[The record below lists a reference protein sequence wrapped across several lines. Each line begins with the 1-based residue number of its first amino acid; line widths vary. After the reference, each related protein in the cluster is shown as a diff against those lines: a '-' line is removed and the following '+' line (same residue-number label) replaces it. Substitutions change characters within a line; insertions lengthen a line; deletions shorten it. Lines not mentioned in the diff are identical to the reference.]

1 MKKTC
6 IIMLVAFV
14 SLFSMN
20 AFGKA
25 KQQFSNENYVFSYD
39 SKFDVQEQSSGMLLV
54 HPKNNSDSKTYLLLY
69 AIKMPIA
76 DLFTDTATI
85 NIALRAACTTFME
98 KGRSGYA
105 DMTINEPE
113 ITTHNGQP
121 ACVATYT
128 AKGSNGAKFYGQVL
142 YVLTQSSMCG
152 GAIQAENEKDY
163 KLLCEVLSST
173 EFKENAGSSD
183 LDLSSNNSDAVAAAD
198 LTKQYR
204 KNRFSFMYPENMT
217 LSETEDEDNGLQI
230 VGVFSQGTGI
240 LNFNVQSNPLFALLD
255 KDDVSE
261 TLIAA
266 AQEMGPKIKQL
277 YTSAVVSEPMEDNSI
292 AYPNVYITFSGKLV
306 GKSMQGKGRIIVMK
320 SYYIVII
327 AQADSP
333 SLMATLDA
341 IYKSIRVD

>member
-25 KQQFSNENYVFSYD
+25 KQQFSNENYAFSYD

-54 HPKNNSDSKTYLLLY
+54 YPKNNSDSKTYLLLY

-142 YVLTQSSMCG
+142 YVLTKSSMCG
-152 GAIQAENEKDY
+152 GAIQAENAKDY

-183 LDLSSNNSDAVAAAD
+183 LDLSSQSTDAAAAAD
-198 LTKQYR
+198 LTKVYR
-204 KNRFSFMYPENMT
+204 KNNFSFQHPEYMT
-217 LSETEDEDNGLQI
+217 FSETEDETNGLQI
-230 VGVFSQGTGI
+230 IGVSSKGAGI
-240 LNFNVQSNPLFALLD
+240 VNFTIQSNPLFALLG
-255 KDDVSE
+255 KDDLRE
-261 TLIAA
+261 TLHAS

-277 YTSAVVSEPMEDNSI
+277 YTDAVVSEPMEDNSI
-292 AYPNVYITFSGKLV
+292 DYPNVYITFSGKLV
-306 GKSMQGKGRIIVMK
+306 GKSMIGKGRIVVLK
-320 SYYIVII
+320 STFVVII
-327 AQADSP
+327 EQADS
-333 SLMATLDA
+333 SSMMNVLDA

>member
-142 YVLTQSSMCG
+142 YVLTKSSMCG

-163 KLLCEVLSST
+163 KLLCEVLSTT

-183 LDLSSNNSDAVAAAD
+183 LDLSSQSTDAAAAAD

-230 VGVFSQGTGI
+230 VGVFSKGTGI